1 MGSVQDLRDATLFLA
16 EKRITPVV
24 SHVLDGLQSAEQG
37 FELMQRGGQFGKIV
51 IKMADTAAESAKL

>member
-1 MGSVQDLRDATLFLA
+1 MGSVKDLQDATQFVA
-16 EKRITPVV
+16 EKRITPIV

-51 IKMADTAAESAKL
+51 IKMAETPIETARL